1 MNYNELSDEAK
12 ERAFN
17 DFKNRELYDNHWAH
31 HVLEDWVER
40 LEDVGI
46 TTSVE
51 QMHFTGFH
59 SQGDGACFTGSIDLK
74 EFLEAHPDLKKE
86 HARLYMAVIPFDD
99 RGAACE
105 YFDIELTRVGGSHYN
120 HEKSVHLGSWD
131 INILPELDTE
141 EDEDY
146 ERLFIDAEPD
156 IEWQCRDY
164 MKELYKDL
172 ENAYEYE
179 FSMDN
184 FFEGVEYMDFEED
197 GSLS

>member
-1 MNYNELSDEAK
+1 MNYLELSDEAK

-40 LEDVGI
+40 LGAVGI
-46 TTSVE
+46 DTEVYD
-51 QMHFTGFH
+51 MHFTGFH
-59 SQGDGACFTGSIDLK
+59 SQGDGASFEGSIDLK
-74 EFLEAHPDLKKE
+74 LFLEAHPELK
-86 HARLYMAVIPFDD
+86 ARHSALYMSTVPFDTLSD
-99 RGAACE
+99 DYAE
-105 YFDIELTRVGGSHYN
+105 YYGVNLTRFGGSHYS
-120 HEKSVHLGSWD
+120 HEYTVHIGSW
-131 INILPELDTE
+131 ELDCALE
-141 EDEDY
+141 KREYFEG
-146 ERLFIDAEPD
+146 LMMQAEPD
-156 IEWQCRDY
+156 ILGQCRSY
-164 MKELYKDL
+164 MKDIYADL

>member
-46 TTSVE
+46 DTEVYD
-51 QMHFTGFH
+51 MHFTGFH
-59 SQGDGACFTGSIDLK
+59 SQGDGASFEGSIDLK
-74 EFLEAHPDLKKE
+74 KFLEAHPDVRQKHIE
-86 HARLYMAVIPFDD
+86 LYISTIPFDMLSD
-99 RGAACE
+99 DYAE
-105 YFDIELTRVGGSHYN
+105 YMVLLRRTQHHSYYHENTITLEWDIETNDDGKFDKVM
-120 HEKSVHLGSWD
+120 
-131 INILPELDTE
+131 T
-141 EDEDY
+141 
-146 ERLFIDAEPD
+146 DAEPD
-156 IEWQCRDY
+156 IERQCRDY
-164 MKELYKDL
+164 MRQLYREL

-179 FSMDN
+179 FSIDN

>member
-46 TTSVE
+46 DTEVYD
-51 QMHFTGFH
+51 MHFTGFH
-59 SQGDGACFTGSIDLK
+59 SQGDGASFEGSIDLK
-74 EFLEAHPDLKKE
+74 KFLEAHPDVRQKHIE
-86 HARLYMAVIPFDD
+86 LYISTIPFDMLSD
-99 RGAACE
+99 DYAE
-105 YFDIELTRVGGSHYN
+105 YMVLLRRTQHLRYYHENTITLEWDIETNDDGKFDKVM
-120 HEKSVHLGSWD
+120 
-131 INILPELDTE
+131 T
-141 EDEDY
+141 
-146 ERLFIDAEPD
+146 DAEPD
-156 IEWQCRDY
+156 IERQCRDY
-164 MKELYKDL
+164 MRQLYREL

-179 FSMDN
+179 FSIDN